1 MLFADQGAEVIIL
14 NKTGEQP
21 RLTDGGDEAEK
32 RTNDMLNRNKIKP
45 KQFSSEVSILPC
57 FSEQIIVCN
66 HDVPNNCSDS
76 IQDES
81 ALLKGADVI
90 IVDGERQVDRA
101 PHQV

>member
-45 KQFSSEVSILPC
+45 KQFSPEVSIFL
-57 FSEQIIVCN
+57 EQIILCN
-66 HDVPNNCSDS
+66 HDIST
-76 IQDES
+76 
-81 ALLKGADVI
+81 
-90 IVDGERQVDRA
+90 
-101 PHQV
+101 

>member
-45 KQFSSEVSILPC
+45 KQFSPEVSILPY
-57 FSEQIIVCN
+57 FFEKIIVCN
-66 HDVPNNCSDS
+66 HDILNNCSDS
-76 IQDES
+76 KQDEA